1 MMASLI
7 LDAIRDQRSS
17 GGQQNLADQARRL
30 EHKADA
36 LTIEA
41 RGLAFR
47 LPESAKRAKTVADSA
62 EEANDALEEA
72 AFLLSLMPKEG
83 REGHSL
89 QPLADLG
96 ENAVESIAQMIRAVE
111 AAYNL
116 PEGLQADVTDTLR
129 AIDAVLE
136 EETKADAAL
145 RKAMAAFIVAGPDAR
160 MLVLRIEIGRALE
173 TATDHLAHAALA
185 LRDHVLGELTA

>member
-1 MMASLI
+1 
-7 LDAIRDQRSS
+7 
-17 GGQQNLADQARRL
+17 
-30 EHKADA
+30 
-36 LTIEA
+36 
-41 RGLAFR
+41 
-47 LPESAKRAKTVADSA
+47 
-62 EEANDALEEA
+62 
-72 AFLLSLMPKEG
+72 
-83 REGHSL
+83 
-89 QPLADLG
+89 
-96 ENAVESIAQMIRAVE
+96 MIRAVE

-116 PEGLQADVTDTLR
+116 PEGLQSDVTDTLR

-145 RKAMAAFIVAGPDAR
+145 RKAMAAFIVAGPDTR